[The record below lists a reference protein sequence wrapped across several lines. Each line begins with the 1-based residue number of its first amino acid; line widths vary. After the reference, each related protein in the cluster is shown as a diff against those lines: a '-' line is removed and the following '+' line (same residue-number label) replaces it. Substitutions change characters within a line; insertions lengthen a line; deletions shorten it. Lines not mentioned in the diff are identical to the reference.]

1 MGRSSR
7 NQDPFRTSKGGP
19 AVSPTKV
26 TVIAYR
32 CSLAIALAFC
42 LFAPAG
48 QVQTAAQ
55 TSAPAIPSKK
65 HPPASTA
72 AAPPTAVVPS
82 SSTTPKPAAPPSTA
96 PTGLVRKSAAYWSQ
110 YKSDIISQVFDG
122 GFGEDV
128 DEDGQFHALFTGYVE
143 QFSDS
148 CRAYVPSPFEKETIT
163 HTVDGQPVSSK
174 EIFIDMRFWPKYHE
188 FTNLGGFSTKSV
200 NTAIGVVTGRTSL
213 STYLD
218 PAFDIIKFFRIESCK
233 SAAMRQL
240 TENILRAATGKP
252 SLQTVG
258 ASIPGAAA
266 ESDKSP
272 GPRFAHF
279 ADGCNAFFRDPKN
292 ARFAPSDPTGYC
304 QCLSDGYQGVMTPA
318 EDLLYANNFEA
329 KFQGG
334 IAQPWGYGLSKSD
347 PAWARLNPVAVS
359 CMQ

>member
-1 MGRSSR
+1 M
-7 NQDPFRTSKGGP
+7 
-19 AVSPTKV
+19 SPTKV
-26 TVIAYR
+26 TAIVFR
-32 CSLAIALAFC
+32 CSLVTALAFC

-48 QVQTAAQ
+48 QVRTAAQ
-55 TSAPAIPSKK
+55 TSAPATPSKK
-65 HPPASTA
+65 RPPASTT
-72 AAPPTAVVPS
+72 AAPPTAVAPPS
-82 SSTTPKPAAPPSTA
+82 ATANNAAAPPSTA

-128 DEDGQFHALFTGYVE
+128 DESGQFHALFTSYVE
-143 QFSDS
+143 QFSES

-174 EIFIDMRFWPKYHE
+174 EIYIDMRFWPKYHE
-188 FTNLGGFSTKSV
+188 FTNLGGFSAKSI
-200 NTAIGVVTGRTSL
+200 NQATGVLTRRTSL

-218 PAFDIIKFFRIESCK
+218 PAFDIIKFFKIETCK

-240 TENILRAATGKP
+240 TENMLRAATGKP
-252 SLQTVG
+252 SLQDIG
-258 ASIPGAAA
+258 ATIPGAEA

-304 QCLSDGYQGVMTPA
+304 QCLGDGYKGVMTPA
-318 EDLLYANNFEA
+318 EDLIYANSFEE
-329 KFQGG
+329 KFQHG
-334 IAQPWGYGLSKSD
+334 IAQPWGYRSSKSD
-347 PAWARLNPVAVS
+347 PAWPRLNPVAVS
-359 CMQ
+359 CVQ